1 MFAYADTH
9 PIDLET
15 LLDEARAIVAGESDQ
30 VPAALHLWA
39 ALQVADG
46 CAGSEPPASVFGQL
60 RLPLSAH

>member
-1 MFAYADTH
+1 MFAYANTD

-30 VPAALHLWA
+30 VPTALHLWA

-46 CAGSEPPASVFGQL
+46 RAACEPPPTVFGQL